1 MGLLTYNYFSLL
13 QTSRSLSLKCG
24 GVIDDF
30 TIFEVAA
37 NNANGNNGIDS
48 TIEIEKNFKPKVK
61 TVPLYRPSK
70 RSSVT
75 RASVDSCHIAIEE
88 MAGSKGKFI
97 LIFFARS
104 REKESIFDTREWHI

>member
-1 MGLLTYNYFSLL
+1 M
-13 QTSRSLSLKCG
+13 SLKCG

-37 NNANGNNGIDS
+37 NTNGGGIDS
-48 TIEIEKNFKPKVK
+48 TIETTGPNFKPKVK

-88 MAGSKGKFI
+88 MAGGTKGKFI
-97 LIFFARS
+97 LMGTILSRDQEKKSPFLPVVSFETLNLTYISNKNCIF
-104 REKESIFDTREWHI
+104 

>member
-1 MGLLTYNYFSLL
+1 M
-13 QTSRSLSLKCG
+13 SLKCG

-37 NNANGNNGIDS
+37 NNVNGGGGNGIDS

-88 MAGSKGKFI
+88 MAGGTKS
-97 LIFFARS
+97 
-104 REKESIFDTREWHI
+104 